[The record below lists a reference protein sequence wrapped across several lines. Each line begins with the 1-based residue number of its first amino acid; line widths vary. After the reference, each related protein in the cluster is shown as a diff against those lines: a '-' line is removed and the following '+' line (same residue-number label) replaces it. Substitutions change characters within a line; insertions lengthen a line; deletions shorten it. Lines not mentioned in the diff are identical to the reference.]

1 MKRYAFAA
9 MAGAAVGA
17 LVGAEFYLRRQDHA
31 YNRDRWFHEEYDGA
45 HPYIVFHNRSGWEL
59 MPGYSVAGIRIND
72 YGFRGTDFPRRKDP
86 EAVRIMCLGDS
97 CTFGAPGDDSPYPYQ
112 LERQLAQMDLGRDH
126 QVINAGVEDHA
137 SINAQLR
144 LPRLLAFDPDIM
156 IVYIGWNDMW
166 LGNPKHYPDMRRKT
180 QSYWHYGNG
189 GNTGLRL
196 LDEAKEILE
205 LNTPPPIGSF
215 DLEDFLPENFEYN
228 MRRLIRTAKNDRVR
242 VVLTTLPTLIP
253 HDGAELS
260 PQSLDKLRYPAF
272 LVRGDVDR
280 LTQLYDVYDNSIR
293 RLAMDEDTDLIDLN
307 AAFAGMD
314 DEREGYFSDTW
325 HPTIEGSEIIA
336 RALAQGLRDRDIV
349 G

>member
-1 MKRYAFAA
+1 M
-9 MAGAAVGA
+9 
-17 LVGAEFYLRRQDHA
+17 GAEFYLRRQDHA

-112 LERQLAQMDLGRDH
+112 LERQLEGMDLEREH
-126 QVINAGVEDHA
+126 QVINAGVDDHA

-144 LPRLLAFDPDIM
+144 LPRLLAFEPDIL

-189 GNTGLRL
+189 GDTGLRL
-196 LDEAKEILE
+196 LDQGQGDPGSEYPAA
-205 LNTPPPIGSF
+205 PSASF
-215 DLEDFLPENFEYN
+215 DLEDFLPENYEYN
-228 MRRLIRTAKNDRVR
+228 MRRLIRTAKKRPDPRR
-242 VVLTTLPTLIP
+242 PDDPADAHLPQWRRDVHAKPRQAAVPEVPGPGRLRPP
-253 HDGAELS
+253 HAT
-260 PQSLDKLRYPAF
+260 LRYLRCLDPPAGHG
-272 LVRGDVDR
+272 RGHR
-280 LTQLYDVYDNSIR
+280 SHR
-293 RLAMDEDTDLIDLN
+293 
-307 AAFAGMD
+307 
-314 DEREGYFSDTW
+314 
-325 HPTIEGSEIIA
+325 P
-336 RALAQGLRDRDIV
+336 
-349 G
+349 